1 MSMSVT
7 NLEPGNGFL
16 ENIPRHKTMSP
27 LTTDLL
33 LFCIFCSQ
41 DTGFVFFSTF
51 FCVLFRFVSVF
62 SLTYIANR
70 YIQRVRM
77 INFEEQLLMAYGGLR
92 GAIAFSL
99 ALMLEENHVKHAR
112 IFTTTSLFIVLFTVF
127 ILGSTTKP
135 VVRWLEVQLHVHH
148 DTSMFIEINNKVV
161 ETVMSGIE
169 EVAGHRSVN
178 YWNQKMERF
187 NEKYLKSI
195 LTSGEGHS
203 FKDTFAL
210 LYEGF
215 VPDSPTSVPL
225 MSDDLARIE
234 EREESE
240 IEEDTNSMIV
250 MKPLTG
256 DATPDGDNATTSNVE
271 SGTETPS
278 RTNSLRKSK
287 KISFKALPIGLIRS
301 GSKRLTRPVRVST
314 EEDLREFE
322 RKFIASAFSKSKY
335 YHMPDKDD
343 IDDRDDRVA
352 LSKSPMPKSPLASEE
367 TRSKDG
373 KWLSVRFKMLPS
385 SSGEEASSSTDD
397 VNTLQLHRRNL
408 SKRRPTPFLVRP
420 MLTRSTSEQ
429 SPMDSPREGSRDT
442 LDEDEKKDADD
453 DEDEQTLEE
462 AESRRSEDD
471 ESGPEGDE
479 EDGHEEEKQ
488 DQITDLK

>member
-1 MSMSVT
+1 
-7 NLEPGNGFL
+7 
-16 ENIPRHKTMSP
+16 
-27 LTTDLL
+27 
-33 LFCIFCSQ
+33 
-41 DTGFVFFSTF
+41 
-51 FCVLFRFVSVF
+51 
-62 SLTYIANR
+62 
-70 YIQRVRM
+70 M

-99 ALMLEENHVKHAR
+99 AIMLEENHVKHAR

-203 FKDTFAL
+203 FKDTFAQ

-215 VPDSPTSVPL
+215 VPIVPGSVPL
-225 MSDDLARIE
+225 MSDDLAKIE
-234 EREESE
+234 ESKESDE
-240 IEEDTNSMIV
+240 ADEDEDSTSMIV
-250 MKPLTG
+250 MKPLAG
-256 DATPDGDNATTSNVE
+256 DLKPNEIMDTAITNIVE
-271 SGTETPS
+271 SGTESPS
-278 RTNSLRKSK
+278 RTNSLKKSK
-287 KISFKALPIGLIRS
+287 KLSFKALPIGLIRV

-322 RKFIASAFSKSKY
+322 RKFIASAFSKSAY

-343 IDDRDDRVA
+343 IDDRDETE
-352 LSKSPMPKSPLASEE
+352 KSHPKSPKSPPLDES
-367 TRSKDG
+367 RSKDG
-373 KWLSVRFKMLPS
+373 KWLSVRFKMIPS

-420 MLTRSTSEQ
+420 MLSRSTSEQ
-429 SPMDSPREGSRDT
+429 SQMKSSKSGSKDTMEEDDTRDKE
-442 LDEDEKKDADD
+442 DDKSESRKSEDEA
-453 DEDEQTLEE
+453 
-462 AESRRSEDD
+462 D
-471 ESGPEGDE
+471 ES
-479 EDGHEEEKQ
+479 DGADNEEEKH

>member
-1 MSMSVT
+1 
-7 NLEPGNGFL
+7 
-16 ENIPRHKTMSP
+16 
-27 LTTDLL
+27 
-33 LFCIFCSQ
+33 
-41 DTGFVFFSTF
+41 
-51 FCVLFRFVSVF
+51 
-62 SLTYIANR
+62 
-70 YIQRVRM
+70 M

-99 ALMLEENHVKHAR
+99 AIMLEENHVKHAR

-203 FKDTFAL
+203 FKDTFAQ

-215 VPDSPTSVPL
+215 VPIVPGSVPL
-225 MSDDLARIE
+225 MSDDLTRIE
-234 EREESE
+234 ERKESDEEE
-240 IEEDTNSMIV
+240 DEEEEDTSMIT
-250 MKPLTG
+250 MKPLVG
-256 DATPDGDNATTSNVE
+256 DATGNESEATATVTNVE
-271 SGTETPS
+271 SGTESPS
-278 RTNSLRKSK
+278 ITRTNSLRKSK
-287 KISFKALPIGLIRS
+287 KISFRSLPIGLIRV

-322 RKFIASAFSKSKY
+322 RKFIASAFSKSAY

-343 IDDRDDRVA
+343 IDDREEA
-352 LSKSPMPKSPLASEE
+352 AKSHPKPPKSPVEE
-367 TRSKDG
+367 TAIKDG
-373 KWLSVRFKMLPS
+373 KWLSVRFKVLPS

-397 VNTLQLHRRNL
+397 VNTFQLHRKTL
-408 SKRRPTPFLVRP
+408 SKRRPTPFLIRP

-429 SPMDSPREGSRDT
+429 SPMDSPKSRDT
-442 LDEDEKKDADD
+442 FDEDESKEGERDD
-453 DEDEQTLEE
+453 KS
-462 AESRRSEDD
+462 ESRRSEDD
-471 ESGPEGDE
+471 ESGADDE
-479 EDGHEEEKQ
+479 EEEKH